1 MVSTK
6 EIIERGAR
14 GASGT
19 NSPQL
24 YILGIIYVILSL
36 LIIYEIIRTIKIT
49 KSIWKNITSRF
60 RILILSSCFLGSF
73 LTSLFRLISFNW
85 KSMFLILFFYY
96 DIPVWLEFCTFSLY
110 FLYIAKTL
118 YLIEGKQT
126 RIKKHL
132 DLIFSIIIIGSFILI
147 IIVSYFD
154 AENLKDETKYKG
166 ADKVKTLYLII
177 LFLFLILLYII
188 MGIKYYKKFGDYLLV
203 KIQKERIK
211 YIMILIII
219 DGLISI
225 TFLIWSIF
233 AAFNANSLT
242 NNSRKNLENEE
253 YSKFDTYILLVDL
266 FFDLIPAFVLFII
279 LHHILSIEKGIF
291 QREENIL
298 LADLDDDGF
307 NDNKN
312 EYKLMDLAN

>member
-1 MVSTK
+1 MVSPK
-6 EIIERGAR
+6 ERIERSAR

-24 YILGIIYVILSL
+24 YILGIIYLIVSL
-36 LIIYEIIRTIKIT
+36 LVLYEIIRTIRTI

-60 RILILSSCFLGSF
+60 RILILSFCFLELF
-73 LTSLFRLISFNW
+73 LVSLFRLISFNW
-85 KSMFLILFFYY
+85 KSIFLILFFYY
-96 DIPVWLEFCTFSLY
+96 NIPVWFEFCTFSLY

-118 YLIEGKQT
+118 QLIEGKQT

-132 DLIFSIIIIGSFILI
+132 DLIFSIIIIGDLIFIIL
-147 IIVSYFD
+147 VSYFD

-166 ADKVKTLYLII
+166 AEKAETLYLLI
-177 LFLFLILLYII
+177 LSLFLILLFII

-219 DGLISI
+219 DGLI
-225 TFLIWSIF
+225 FVAFFIWSIF
-233 AAFNANSLT
+233 GAFNANSLS
-242 NNSRKNLENEE
+242 NNSRKSLDNEE
-253 YSKFDTYILLVDL
+253 YSKYDTFIL

-279 LHHILSIEKGIF
+279 LHHILSIEKRMF

-298 LADLDDDGF
+298 LADPDDGF

-312 EYKLMDLAN
+312 DYRLMDLVN

>member
-1 MVSTK
+1 MVSPK
-6 EIIERGAR
+6 ERIERSAR

-24 YILGIIYVILSL
+24 YILGIIYLIFSL
-36 LIIYEIIRTIKIT
+36 LVLYEIIRTIRTIKP
-49 KSIWKNITSRF
+49 IWKNITSRF
-60 RILILSSCFLGSF
+60 RILILSSCFWELF
-73 LTSLFRLISFNW
+73 LASLFRLISFNW
-85 KSMFLILFFYY
+85 KSIFLILFFYY
-96 DIPVWLEFCTFSLY
+96 NIPVWFEFCTFSLY

-118 YLIEGKQT
+118 QLIEGKQT

-132 DLIFSIIIIGSFILI
+132 DLIFSIIIIGNLILI
-147 IIVSYFD
+147 IIVCYFD

-166 ADKVKTLYLII
+166 IDKVQTLYLLI
-177 LFLFLILLYII
+177 LLLFLILLFII

-219 DGLISI
+219 DGLIFI

-233 AAFNANSLT
+233 GAFNANSLS
-242 NNSRKNLENEE
+242 NNSRKSLDNEE
-253 YSKFDTYILLVDL
+253 YSKYDTFILFDL
-266 FFDLIPAFVLFII
+266 FFDLTPAFVLFII
-279 LHHILSIEKGIF
+279 LHHILSIEKRMF

-312 EYKLMDLAN
+312 EYKLFDIKN